1 MKIIP
6 AIDVLNGKCVRL
18 TQGDF
23 GKVKV
28 YSQDPL
34 KVALQ
39 FQDANLEHLHMVDLD
54 GAKKGKVVNWDV
66 VIELQ
71 EKCALMVDFGG
82 GVKTENDVEELLE
95 LDINQINVGSLAVTN
110 PEKFK
115 KWLTD
120 YGAENFILSA
130 DVIEENIMMNGWSK
144 SAKINV
150 FDLIEE
156 CIPNGL
162 TYVTCTDISR
172 DGMLEGP
179 NLDLYQK
186 LRERF
191 PTLKINASGGI
202 TTVDDLQKLKSIG
215 MDGAII
221 GKAIYEGR
229 IQLSDL
235 KNFA

>member
-34 KVALQ
+34 KAALQ
-39 FQDANLEHLHMVDLD
+39 FQDADLEYLHLVDLD
-54 GAKKGKVVNWDV
+54 GAKKGKVVNWSV
-66 VIELQ
+66 IIELQ
-71 EKCALMVDFGG
+71 EKCALLVDFGG
-82 GVKTENDVEELLE
+82 GVKTEEDVEELLE

-110 PEKFK
+110 PAKFK
-115 KWLTD
+115 KWLAD

-130 DVIEENIMMNGWSK
+130 DVVEENIMMNGWSK

-156 CIPNGL
+156 YMPNGL

-172 DGMLEGP
+172 DGMMEGP
-179 NLDLYQK
+179 NLELYKK
-186 LRERF
+186 LRDRF
-191 PTLKINASGGI
+191 PKLKINASGGI
-202 TTVDDLQKLKSIG
+202 TTIEDLQKLKSLG

-221 GKAIYEGR
+221 GKAIYEGL
-229 IQLSDL
+229 IQLSEL